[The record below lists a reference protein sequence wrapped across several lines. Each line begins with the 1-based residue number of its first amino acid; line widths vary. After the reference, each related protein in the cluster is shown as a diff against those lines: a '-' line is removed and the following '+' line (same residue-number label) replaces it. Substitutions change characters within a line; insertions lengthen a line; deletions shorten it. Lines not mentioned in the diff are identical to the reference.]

1 MNIAIIYPS
10 MRAVGGAE
18 NVVMWLAESLVQRG
32 HRVVLFTREF
42 SEEVWGNMR
51 ERPYIVT
58 LLDFKKHRSTLKT
71 NRDAGIALGRALSLS
86 LHDFDVI
93 NPHNYPASLW
103 VYYAKTQ
110 RKEFPKVLLYLHN
123 LTRNFYEDIIDVH
136 LRQLPGLRNVWNRY
150 RPKKIFR
157 LLRQILFGYRLLDR
171 VAMLGCDRVLANSSY
186 TAELAKSIYGVD
198 VQPCP
203 LGIPLERFKDYID
216 EASHFAAGN
225 GHKSSLLTV
234 ARVEIQKNFDTILK
248 AVRILKERNGLPGG
262 VQYTIAGGGPQLAYY
277 KRKCQRMGLSDWI
290 QFIGSV
296 PHKDVWKLYAE
307 SDIVIHV
314 PLDEPFGLV
323 PVEAALLK
331 KPSIVSSHGGPSEVV
346 VDGVTGLHAEALN
359 PEDIAEKI
367 EKLLGQPENAKKM
380 GEAAYSFATKN
391 MTWDVFTREY
401 EKWLRETTTA
411 KNNSFS
417 QRTHE
422 VVG

>member
-18 NVVMWLAESLVQRG
+18 NVVVWLAESLVQRG
-32 HRVVLFTREF
+32 HKVVLFTGEF
-42 SEEVWGNMR
+42 SEAVWGKKR
-51 ERPYIVT
+51 ERPYIVC

-71 NRDAGIALGRALSLS
+71 NRDAGMALGKALSLS
-86 LHDFDVI
+86 LYDFDVI

-110 RKEFPKVLLYLHN
+110 RKEFPKILLYLHN
-123 LTRNFYEDIIDVH
+123 LTRNFYEVIIDVN

-150 RPKKIFR
+150 RPKKLFR
-157 LLRQILFGYRLLDR
+157 QLRQFLFGYRLLDK
-171 VAMLGCDRVLANSSY
+171 VAILACNRVLANSSY

-198 VQPCP
+198 VQSCP
-203 LGIPLERFKDYID
+203 LGIPLERFKGYIE
-216 EASHFAAGN
+216 EASHIAAGN
-225 GHKSSLLTV
+225 GQKRSLLTV

-248 AVRILKERNGLPGG
+248 AVKILKERNGIPGG
-262 VQYTIAGGGPQLAYY
+262 FHYKIAGGGPHLDYF
-277 KRKCQRMGLSDWI
+277 KRKCQRMGLSDSI

-296 PHKDVWKLYAE
+296 PHKDIWKLYAE

-331 KPSIVSSHGGPSEVV
+331 KPSIVSNHGGPSEIV

-391 MTWDVFTREY
+391 MTWDIFTREY
-401 EKWLRETTTA
+401 EKNLRETITA
-411 KNNSFS
+411 NN
-417 QRTHE
+417 
-422 VVG
+422 